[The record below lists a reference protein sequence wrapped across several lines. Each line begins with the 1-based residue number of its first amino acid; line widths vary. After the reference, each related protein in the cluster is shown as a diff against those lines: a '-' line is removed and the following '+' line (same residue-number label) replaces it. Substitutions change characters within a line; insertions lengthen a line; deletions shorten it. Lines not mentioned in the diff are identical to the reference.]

1 MRNLLMLLIAVPLSA
16 LAQPPN
22 PLNNPNLPGYQNPAQ
37 QRLQTE
43 MQSQQKTQ
51 QNRLQQQIQTES
63 QQQQLQLNQ
72 ELNASRQRVL
82 DSQPGMIPMPQ
93 PLTPSETG
101 NSQP

>member
-1 MRNLLMLLIAVPLSA
+1 MRNLLMLLMVIPLSA

-22 PLNNPNLPGYQNPAQ
+22 SLNNPNLPGYQNPSQ

-43 MQSQQKTQ
+43 MQTQQKVQ

-63 QQQQLQLNQ
+63 RQHQQQLNQ

-82 DSQPGMIPMPQ
+82 ESQPGMISTPQ
-93 PLTPSETG
+93 PLSPPTSL

>member
-1 MRNLLMLLIAVPLSA
+1 MRNLLMLLMVIPLSA

-22 PLNNPNLPGYQNPAQ
+22 PLNNPNLPGYQNPSQ

-43 MQSQQKTQ
+43 MQTQQQVQ

-63 QQQQLQLNQ
+63 RQHQQQLNQ

-82 DSQPGMIPMPQ
+82 ESQPGMINMPQ
-93 PLTPSETG
+93 PNPSPKML